1 MSEEP
6 ISNELVNDI
15 IRKFQNHP
23 SIIKIK
29 ENHHGHFSFSA
40 VEVEDVDRE
49 IDSLDASKAIQQND
63 IPVKIIK
70 ANRDIFSQFIMHN
83 INEGISTARFPDILK
98 NAEVK
103 PVFKKKSRI
112 DKENYRPVSIL
123 PVISK
128 IFERL
133 IFNQL
138 LFEPVFSKYQCRFR
152 KGHSAQHCLL
162 TMIEKWKKCL
172 DKNGACRALLPDLS
186 KAFDCLPHSLLIA
199 KLHAYGFDKTSTEY
213 LKDYLSHRKQKVK
226 INRTFSNWTNIL
238 LGAPLFNVFLCDLF
252 LFISNIDY
260 ADDNT

>member
-1 MSEEP
+1 MSAEP
-6 ISNELVNDI
+6 VSNESVNDI

-63 IPVKIIK
+63 IPVKVIK
-70 ANRDIFSQFIMHN
+70 ANLDVFSEFIMHN
-83 INEGISTARFPDILK
+83 FNEGISTARFLDSLK

-133 IFNQL
+133 IFKQL
-138 LFEPVFSKYQCRFR
+138 IMLFERVFSEYQCGFR
-152 KGHSAQHCLL
+152 NGHSAQHCLL
-162 TMIEKWKKCL
+162 TMTEKCKKCR
-172 DKNGACRALLPDLS
+172 DSYGACGALLTNLS
-186 KAFDCLPHSLLIA
+186 KVFDCLPHSLLIA
-199 KLHAYGFDKTSTEY
+199 KLHAYSRV
-213 LKDYLSHRKQKVK
+213 L
-226 INRTFSNWTNIL
+226 
-238 LGAPLFNVFLCDLF
+238 
-252 LFISNIDY
+252 
-260 ADDNT
+260 NTRGDAY